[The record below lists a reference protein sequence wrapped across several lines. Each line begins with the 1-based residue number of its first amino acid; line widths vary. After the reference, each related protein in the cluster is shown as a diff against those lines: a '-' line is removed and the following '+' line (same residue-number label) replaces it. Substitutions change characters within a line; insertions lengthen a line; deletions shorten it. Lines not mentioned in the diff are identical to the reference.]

1 MSTISSTVRPRRGFT
16 LAWARGLLR
25 EPERRQLLFWWVL
38 AWLAL
43 TLGAVIRGYM
53 DDLGLPAHGAEI
65 ERGVFGSLPTI
76 WLQDEVYPLSPGG
89 LSWAALIIHGSW
101 FLVPWLV
108 GLVVSWKRPQ
118 RIGSFFLWCITLQF
132 IVNPMFALLPLE
144 PPWMASPE
152 VTRVIA
158 LHAAGDIPD
167 NNPLAAMPSLHVAL
181 PLLISLWLF
190 RERWRAPAFAMLAYA
205 ALVAFEV
212 VLSGEHYVVD
222 VAGGVVIAVAIA
234 LAARISH
241 RLGFPNRSGRSE
253 KAPELAPGFQGAA
266 PTTGRLKIA
275 HLTIRPGFT
284 SQPSVIFLLTGALI
298 ALVSIKVALSL

>member
-132 IVNPMFALLPLE
+132 IVNPMFALLPLH
-144 PPWMASPE
+144 PPWMASAE
-152 VTRVIA
+152 VTRIIA
-158 LHAAGDIPD
+158 LHMGSEIPD

-181 PLLISLWLF
+181 PLLIGLWFF
-190 RERWRAPAFAMLAYA
+190 RERWRVPALAMLAYS
-205 ALVAFEV
+205 ALVALEV
-212 VLSGEHYVVD
+212 VFSGEHYVVD
-222 VAGGVVIAVAIA
+222 VAGGVVVAAAIA
-234 LAARISH
+234 LGAAISH
-241 RLGFPNRSGRSE
+241 RLAFSRPSAGPE
-253 KAPELAPGFQGAA
+253 KVSELAPGFPRAA
-266 PTTGRLKIA
+266 PPRPHKIA
-275 HLTIRPGFT
+275 YFTIPPVFT

-298 ALVSIKVALSL
+298 VLVSIKVALAV